1 MIKSFKDFDNELKSQ
16 KIYEAIDDDIRE
28 ENGDVFTE
36 EDVVIPDMVSD
47 NKFLLNIPYKTPF
60 NPAYS
65 EASKAAF
72 IIQVYFLLPVR

>member
-1 MIKSFKDFDNELKSQ
+1 MIKKFKDFDDELKSQ

-47 NKFLLNIPYKTPF
+47 NKFLLKI
-60 NPAYS
+60 
-65 EASKAAF
+65 
-72 IIQVYFLLPVR
+72 